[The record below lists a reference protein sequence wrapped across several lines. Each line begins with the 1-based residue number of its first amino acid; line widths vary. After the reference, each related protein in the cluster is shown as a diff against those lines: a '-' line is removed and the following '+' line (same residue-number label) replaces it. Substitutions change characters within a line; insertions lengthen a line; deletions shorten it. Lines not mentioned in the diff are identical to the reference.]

1 MSETSP
7 AAAPH
12 SAAAPAPVRK
22 TALNAMHRQLGGK
35 MTEFGGWDMPIE
47 YTGIIPE
54 HRAVRERAGL
64 FDVSH
69 MGELAVRGPEALA
82 LIQHVTSND
91 ASRLSLD
98 QAQYSGLMTPQGT
111 FVDDLLVHKFT
122 NDHYWLVVN
131 AGNCSKDFEYIKAQ
145 NHFQAEVDNVSDG
158 YTQLAIQGPRA
169 LAILQPLTSIALA
182 PIKYYW
188 FTIGKVL
195 GVECII
201 SRTGYTGEDGFE
213 LYFDPEHSETLWTGI
228 LQAGKGEGI
237 LPCGLGARNTL
248 RMEAG
253 MALYGHEIDDT
264 TTPIEAGL
272 DWITKLN
279 KPDFLG
285 KAVIEKQ
292 KQEGI
297 RRKLVGFE
305 MCEPGIGREDY
316 AVLHAGEKIGRVT
329 SGGPIPGQNRNIG
342 MAYVPVALAV
352 PGTEIDIQVRTRT
365 IKARQVPL
373 PFYKRTR

>member
-1 MSETSP
+1 MSDTPAPATSP
-7 AAAPH
+7 I
-12 SAAAPAPVRK
+12 RK
-22 TALNAMHRQLGGK
+22 TALNAMHRQMGGK
-35 MTEFGGWDMPIE
+35 MTEFGGWDMPVE
-47 YTGIIPE
+47 YSGIIPE

-69 MGELAVRGPEALA
+69 MGELAVRGHEALA
-82 LIQHVTSND
+82 LVQHVTSND

-98 QAQYSGLMTPQGT
+98 QAQYSGLMTAQGT

-122 NDHYWLVVN
+122 DEHYWLVVN
-131 AGNCSKDFEYIKAQ
+131 AGNCTKDFSYILAQ
-145 NHFQAEVDNVSDG
+145 NHFQAQVDNVSDG

-213 LYFDPEHSETLWTGI
+213 LYFDPEHSEKVWTG
-228 LQAGKGEGI
+228 LLEAGKSSGI

-264 TTPIEAGL
+264 TTPLEAGL
-272 DWITKLN
+272 GWITKLN
-279 KPDFLG
+279 KPEFLG
-285 KAVIEKQ
+285 QAVIEKQ
-292 KQEGI
+292 QQEGI

-305 MCEPGIGREDY
+305 MTEPGIGREGY
-316 AVLHAGEKIGRVT
+316 PVLIGGKPVGHVT
-329 SGGPIPGQNRNIG
+329 SGGPIPGQNRNVG
-342 MAYVPVALAV
+342 MAYVPVELAS
-352 PGTEIDIQVRTRT
+352 PGAGIEIQIRARTV
-365 IKARQVPL
+365 KAKQVPL
-373 PFYKRTR
+373 PFYKRAR

>member
-1 MSETSP
+1 
-7 AAAPH
+7 
-12 SAAAPAPVRK
+12 
-22 TALNAMHRQLGGK
+22 

-47 YTGIIPE
+47 YSGIIAE

-91 ASRLSLD
+91 ASRLRLD
-98 QAQYSGLMTPQGT
+98 QAQYSGLMTAQGT

-122 NDHYWLVVN
+122 DEHFWLVVN
-131 AGNCSKDFEYIKAQ
+131 ASNCEKDFDYIRAQ
-145 NHFQAEVDNVSDG
+145 NHFHAQVDNISDG
-158 YTQLAIQGPRA
+158 YTQLALQGPA
-169 LAILQPLTSIALA
+169 TVKILQPLTSIALA

-213 LYFDPEHSETLWTGI
+213 LYFDPEHSETVWNGL
-228 LQAGKGEGI
+228 LEAGRAEGI

-253 MALYGHEIDDT
+253 MALYGHEIDDS
-264 TTPIEAGL
+264 TTPLEANL
-272 DWITKLN
+272 AWITKVS
-279 KPDFLG
+279 KAEFLG
-285 KAVIEKQ
+285 KSVIEEQAKA
-292 KQEGI
+292 GI
-297 RRKLVGFE
+297 TRKLVGFE
-305 MCEPGIGREDY
+305 MIEPGIAREGY
-316 AVLHAGEKIGRVT
+316 AVLHAGQKVGYVT

-342 MAYVPVALAV
+342 MAYVPLALGAA
-352 PGTEIDIQVRTRT
+352 GTEFDMQIRART
-365 IKARQVPL
+365 ARARLVPL